1 MSNRLPASNETSH
14 DTSNDV
20 QNEVPNDVPNEAQ
33 FSAPGAASLLAS
45 PHATVLAPR
54 DAPARILIVLHRE
67 QSSPGRVGRLLQ
79 QRGYELDIR
88 RPPLGDPLP
97 TSMRDHAGAVIFG
110 GPMSANDSD
119 AWIRT
124 ETDWIGVPL
133 REQAP
138 FLGICLGAQMMIR
151 HLGGKVSAHRDGI
164 AEIGY
169 WPIKPTLSG
178 RALCQWP
185 ERVYQWHREGFESV
199 TGLERLAVGE
209 QFENQAVRYGPA
221 AFGVQ
226 FHPEVS
232 YQMMRRWSAAA
243 AHKLGAPG
251 AQDIPAQT
259 REGHRHDRA
268 GVVWLNSF
276 LDRWLSLGM
285 AGSVGSV
292 GSVRSNGSVG
302 GETRGHIAD
311 AQQPPLDRLEHRLVT
326 T

>member
-1 MSNRLPASNETSH
+1 MLPSH
-14 DTSNDV
+14 D
-20 QNEVPNDVPNEAQ
+20 
-33 FSAPGAASLLAS
+33 APGNTAAT
-45 PHATVLAPR
+45 ATHG
-54 DAPARILIVLHRE
+54 RILIVLHRE
-67 QSSPGRVGRLLQ
+67 QSSPGRVGRLLL

-97 TSMRDHAGAVIFG
+97 TTLRDHAGAMIFG
-110 GPMSANDSD
+110 GPMSANDND

-151 HLGGKVSAHRDGI
+151 HLGGNVTAHRDGR

-169 WPIKPTLSG
+169 WPITPTPLG

-185 ERVYQWHREGFESV
+185 ERVYQWHREGFDSV
-199 TGLERLAVGE
+199 AGLERLAAGHE
-209 QFENQAVRYGPA
+209 FENQAVRYGPA
-221 AFGVQ
+221 AYGVQ

-232 YQMMRRWSAAA
+232 YQMMRRWTAAA

-251 AQDIPAQT
+251 AQDIATQT
-259 REGHRHDRA
+259 REAHRHDRA
-268 GVVWLNSF
+268 GVAWLNSF
-276 LDRWLSLGM
+276 LDTWL
-285 AGSVGSV
+285 AG
-292 GSVRSNGSVG
+292 RPADALLAG
-302 GETRGHIAD
+302 GEARGHVRD
-311 AQQPPLDRLEHRLVT
+311 AQQAPFDRLQHGLVT

>member
-1 MSNRLPASNETSH
+1 MSNRSSVPPSPLVSSVPSTPSASN
-14 DTSNDV
+14 DT
-20 QNEVPNDVPNEAQ
+20 
-33 FSAPGAASLLAS
+33 L
-45 PHATVLAPR
+45 R

-97 TSMRDHAGAVIFG
+97 DTMREHAGAVIFG

-151 HLGGKVSAHRDGI
+151 HLGGRVTAHRDGL

-169 WPIKPTLSG
+169 WPIKPTSSG
-178 RALCQWP
+178 RALGQWP
-185 ERVYQWHREGFESV
+185 ERVYQWHREGFDSV
-199 TGLERLAVGE
+199 AGLERLAAGE

-251 AQDIPAQT
+251 AQDIPTQT
-259 REGHRHDRA
+259 REGQRHDRA
-268 GVVWLNSF
+268 GAAWLAGF
-276 LDRWLSLGM
+276 LDRWLSVGSG
-285 AGSVGSV
+285 GSVGSV
-292 GSVRSNGSVG
+292 GGEPRSHVG
-302 GETRGHIAD
+302 D
-311 AQQPPLDRLEHRLVT
+311 AEQPPLDRLEHRLVT